1 MKDNKTYKTI
11 KASEEDSIAGWTYNV
26 QFMKSIADVCE
37 ENPQLEVIDEILDV
51 LYKRGLLKLEE
62 QEQEQENI
70 REEITSIVGS
80 VLIKHGLQHMSAFG
94 IDAVQRAIS
103 ESIIEYI
110 SQQHTSHKPNK

>member
-62 QEQEQENI
+62 QEQEQEM
-70 REEITSIVGS
+70 
-80 VLIKHGLQHMSAFG
+80 KMKF
-94 IDAVQRAIS
+94 
-103 ESIIEYI
+103 
-110 SQQHTSHKPNK
+110 